1 MIKSRLF
8 LVGLTL
14 CFCFATAVNLAAQT
28 SSDPYLTKN
37 FTLNGPG
44 ELEVETS
51 GSSVAV
57 TGRSGNEVLVE
68 MYVKHNGKEIS
79 SSTAE
84 VEDLLDNY
92 VIDISQSGNTITLKV
107 KGKSGLNWKEMNKLN
122 LSFKLQVP
130 EKMSTDFESSGGSIS
145 LTGVAGDQN
154 VKTSGGS
161 IRIADSSG
169 KISTRSSGGSFSL
182 SQFTGEVDVQT
193 SGGAVNISGMSG
205 VLAIG
210 TSGGS
215 VNLEDISGGI
225 DAQTSG
231 GSIRA
236 NLSEVDEA
244 ISFRSSGGSISLAV
258 PAQLGL
264 NLDLRGGRVNTKLSN
279 FDGEVKRDLI
289 VGELNGGGHLLSM
302 QSSGGSINLEFV
314 N

>member
-1 MIKSRLF
+1 MIKSKLF
-8 LVGLTL
+8 PIGFTI
-14 CFCFATAVNLAAQT
+14 CFCFAAAVNLAAQT
-28 SSDPYLTKN
+28 GSGPYLTKN
-37 FTLNGPG
+37 FTLNSPG
-44 ELEVETS
+44 KLEIETS

-57 TGRSGNEVLVE
+57 TGRSGSEVLVE
-68 MYVKHNGKEIS
+68 MYVKHNGKEVS

-84 VEDLLDNY
+84 VEELLDNY
-92 VIDISQSGNTITLKV
+92 VIDISQSGNTVALNV
-107 KGKSGLNWKEMNKLN
+107 KRKNGVNWKELNKLN

-145 LTGVAGDQN
+145 LRGVAGDQN

-182 SQFTGEVDVQT
+182 SQFDGEVDVQT
-193 SGGAVNISGMSG
+193 SGGTVNISGMSG
-205 VLAIG
+205 VLPIS

-215 VNLEDISGGI
+215 VNLEDISGSI

-236 NLSEVDEA
+236 NLSEVEEDL
-244 ISFRSSGGSISLAV
+244 SFRSSGGNISLAV

-279 FDGEVKRDLI
+279 FDGEVKHDLI
-289 VGELNGGGHLLSM
+289 EGKLNGGGHLVSM